1 MNEVVIC
8 VSERPGFMTV
18 QFSDSG
24 LATMGHETKMI
35 REEDVKFEG
44 EEGNLELTDVR
55 LVWYKNPSHSAGLK
69 KFAVI
74 AGAVAGAALLEGM
87 GSQVKGIGG
96 AAMRSAGRGLGVAA
110 VFGALSSW
118 NQDSFV
124 NKDANGHAES
134 VALPLVAFA
143 QAQIMGDKLVLPLKS
158 GGDMRFEFKH
168 PKLITAFI
176 ANINAAQEQG
186 KCPYCGAPSRGLTSC
201 AQCGAPLEGGRAGA
215 APTGPAQGTTV
226 VVTGPPQQGGRGGF
240 CPRCGQPV
248 RVGARFCDA
257 CGQSLR

>member
-1 MNEVVIC
+1 
-8 VSERPGFMTV
+8 
-18 QFSDSG
+18 
-24 LATMGHETKMI
+24 MI

-226 VVTGPPQQGGRGGF
+226 VVTGPDLLSRVDVVASALGVGSLFALVQDSAMHADRAYDNKRFNWAGDGPAHRGF
-240 CPRCGQPV
+240 FP
-248 RVGARFCDA
+248 AWLE
-257 CGQSLR
+257 SS